1 MQRDFCCAATERG
14 NSAAVQDFTNG
25 TFGLVTVNWQNVRT
39 RLADARSE
47 FHSKWMQWRTHAAG
61 RYARWQQRRRARG
74 PLSLPLAALKW
85 GGAMLV
91 AAIILILIFFD
102 WNMLRGPLARYA
114 SLRLHRQ
121 VHIDG
126 NLHVK
131 LWSWTPQIDASG
143 VRIANADW
151 AGGGD
156 MVKVGHLTVTVKLM
170 PLFAGH
176 AILPLVDVERTS
188 FLLMRNRD
196 GLSNWNFEGRE
207 TPKRPFKLP
216 PIHRFIIRDGKVEI
230 IDARRNL
237 RFTGQVSSNEST
249 TGSGRGFWLTG
260 TGTLNRSLFAAEV
273 HGAPLLNVD
282 ASRPYPFTA
291 DVRAGATHVSA
302 TGAIGHPF
310 DLGAMQAGVTFSGSD
325 AADLYYLTGLVFPNT
340 PPYRMSAHI
349 VRDGEIYRFE
359 NVSGRFGSSD
369 ASGAFTVDASGE
381 RLFVH
386 GDLASRK
393 VYFDDLGFLFGGG
406 KGRNTAP
413 PAPAATRR
421 AVAAKP
427 GITLAASSATTQTR
441 LLLPDA
447 PLDVER
453 VRQMDADLGYTAKAI
468 VSRDFPLHSI
478 AMHVHLDR
486 GVLRIESMKA
496 ALAQGT
502 VAGHVKLDAS
512 RSVPVTSVDLKL
524 SDLRLEQ
531 LIHPAGDSR
540 PIEGAVDARA
550 ILSGAGNSVHK
561 AAANANGTLTFV
573 VPHGQMRKA
582 LAELLG
588 INLLNGGIALLMGDR
603 SQTNL
608 RCAVMHFE
616 AHDGAFQARN
626 ILLDTD
632 VERATGQGSVDLKT
646 ETLNLKFTGE
656 AKSLRLLRMNAP
668 ITVTGS
674 LSHPKVGVEA
684 GKALGQGGLV
694 AALATLV
701 APLAGI
707 LPTIDPG
714 LAKDADCGA
723 LLAEAKAKGAP
734 VRRQAVIVQ
743 SHKERLARR
752 P

>member
-1 MQRDFCCAATERG
+1 M
-14 NSAAVQDFTNG
+14 
-25 TFGLVTVNWQNVRT
+25 NWQNVRT
-39 RLADARSE
+39 RLSDARGE
-47 FHSKWMQWRTHAAG
+47 FHSKWTQWRVRAAA
-61 RYARWQQRRRARG
+61 RYAQWRQQRRARG
-74 PLSLPLAALKW
+74 PVSLPLAALKW
-85 GGAMLV
+85 SGV
-91 AAIILILIFFD
+91 AVVTAAVLIALFFD

-156 MVKVGHLTVTVKLM
+156 MANVGHLTIAVKLL
-170 PLFAGH
+170 PLFAGR
-176 AILPLVDVERTS
+176 AILPLVDIERSS
-188 FLLMRNRD
+188 FLLARDRD
-196 GLSNWNFEGRE
+196 GLSNWNFESRE

-216 PIHRFIIRDGKVEI
+216 PIHHFIIHDGKVEI
-230 IDARRNL
+230 VDARRNL
-237 RFTGQVSSNEST
+237 RFAGQVSSNESM
-249 TGSGRGFWLTG
+249 TGSDRGFWLTG
-260 TGTLNRSLFAAEV
+260 TGTLNRNPFAAEV

-291 DVRAGATHVSA
+291 EVRAGATHVTA

-310 DLGAMQAGVTFSGSD
+310 DFGAMEAAVNFSGRD

-340 PPYRMSAHI
+340 PPYRLNAHI
-349 VRDGEIYRFE
+349 LRDGEIYHFE
-359 NVSGRFGSSD
+359 HVNGRFGNSD
-369 ASGAFTVDASGE
+369 ASGDFTVDASGE

-478 AMHVHLDR
+478 AMHVRLDH

-512 RSVPVTSVDLKL
+512 RGVPVTSVDLKL
-524 SDLRLEQ
+524 NDLRLEQ
-531 LIHPAGDSR
+531 LIHPDGNSR

-561 AAANANGTLTFV
+561 AAANANGTLTLV

-608 RCAVMHFE
+608 RCAVVHFE
-616 AHDGAFQARN
+616 ARDGALQARN
-626 ILLDTD
+626 ILLDTE

-723 LLAEAKAKGAP
+723 LLSEAKAKGAP
-734 VRRQAVIVQ
+734 VRHQAVIVQ
-743 SHKERLARR
+743 SHEERLARR